1 MRGQQGECR
10 MEPLQAEAIM
20 LAGMA
25 ARQKFKA
32 ILERDGTNLGWT
44 IVRLPFDPTEIW
56 PKRIRLRVKGTIR
69 ESAVQTSRPQGFAFR
84 TSLFRAPQGHFILL
98 VNKRMQKGGGIVL
111 GSVAE
116 VMLEPDI
123 EERTVVLPSELEKVL
138 RQDRAL
144 RRWHDALS
152 DSYRKAIA
160 DRVMEPK
167 SAAVRVKRAE
177 QMAEWMMLAMEG
189 ERMPPPI
196 LEAAFQRIPKAR
208 EAWQAMTPTQRRG
221 HLLGIFYSRSP
232 EARQKRTQ
240 KAIEE
245 ALRIVEKKAARGK
258 LPDRR

>member
-1 MRGQQGECR
+1 MRGGQGECR
-10 MEPLQAEAIM
+10 MESLQTEEAIM

-25 ARQKFKA
+25 ARQKFKGV
-32 ILERDGTNLGWT
+32 LERDGTNLGWT
-44 IVRLPFDPTEIW
+44 IVRVPFDPTEVW
-56 PKRIRLRVKGTIR
+56 PQRVRLRVKGTI
-69 ESAVQTSRPQGFAFR
+69 QGFAFR

-98 VNKRMQKGGGIVL
+98 VNKRMQKGAGVVL

-116 VMLEPDI
+116 VMLEPDTA
-123 EERTVVLPSELEKVL
+123 ERTVVLPPELEKVL

-160 DRVMEPK
+160 DRVIEPK

-189 ERMPPPI
+189 EREPPPI
-196 LEAAFQRIPKAR
+196 LEAAFQRVPKAR
-208 EAWQAMTPTQRRG
+208 EAWRAMTPTQRRG
-221 HLLGIFYSRSP
+221 QLLGIFYSRSP
-232 EARQKRTQ
+232 EARQRRTQ

-245 ALRIVEKKAARGK
+245 ALRIVEK
-258 LPDRR
+258 RRSRESTPPGE